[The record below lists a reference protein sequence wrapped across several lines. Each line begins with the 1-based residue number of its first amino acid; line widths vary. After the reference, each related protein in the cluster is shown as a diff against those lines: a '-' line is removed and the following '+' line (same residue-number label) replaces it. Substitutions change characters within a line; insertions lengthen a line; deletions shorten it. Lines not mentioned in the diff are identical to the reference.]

1 MTRRKAPRVVEPR
14 VAEKLRVLALL
25 VLGLA
30 LPVAAAEKP
39 AAETAAEALD
49 AEFLEYLSNFEGK
62 DEDWTWFAE
71 DAERPAKP
79 AGKQPQSTA
88 KPAAEK

>member
-1 MTRRKAPRVVEPR
+1 MTRRQAPRVV
-14 VAEKLRVLALL
+14 EKLRVLATLL
-25 VLGLA
+25 LGLS
-30 LPVAAAEKP
+30 LPAVAAEKP
-39 AAETAAEALD
+39 ATPAAAEALD

-79 AGKQPQSTA
+79 AAKQPPSTA